1 MRAAERRRKLIG
13 LPIVTAGVCMVAAGV
28 FMFLD
33 GRDTTVESPVRVSG
47 ISVERQEPTS
57 TTTSTAVMSLR
68 ARDGVAGD

>member
-57 TTTSTAVMSLR
+57 TTTSTSVMSLR